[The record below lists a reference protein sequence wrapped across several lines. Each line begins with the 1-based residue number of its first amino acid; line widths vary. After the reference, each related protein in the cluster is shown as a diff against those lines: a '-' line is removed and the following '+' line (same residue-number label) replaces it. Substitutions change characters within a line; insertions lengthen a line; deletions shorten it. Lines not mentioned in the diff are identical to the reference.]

1 MAVTKTSMTK
11 TGITETGITKT
22 GITKTVSSNQRSGT
36 QSRGVVDEGSG
47 GRQNSGG
54 TSQDGGV
61 SLTPLSVSSIG
72 SGNKGKMG
80 GLGLSNLGGINRG
93 NQRLRVEGRGNKR
106 LGVEGRGNEG
116 CRVEGGGNRESGV
129 LNTESKS
136 VSNIANSLE
145 LIVSI
150 NIRVSTV
157 DTGITV
163 SNLVLGRQQVAVTV
177 VQVSEFILK
186 IDNEIVI

>member
-1 MAVTKTSMTK
+1 MAVTKTSIAK
-11 TGITETGITKT
+11 TGIAETVASIAQGSSTE
-22 GITKTVSSNQRSGT
+22 N
-36 QSRGVVDEGSG
+36 RGVVDEGSG

-61 SLTPLSVSSIG
+61 SLTPLSVSSLG

-80 GLGLSNLGGINRG
+80 GLGLGNLGGINRG
-93 NQRLRVEGRGNKR
+93 NQRLRVEGRGNQR
-106 LGVEGRGNEG
+106 LGVEGGGNEG
-116 CRVEGGGNRESGV
+116 LRVEGGGNRQSGV
-129 LNTESKS
+129 LDTESKS
-136 VSNIANSLE
+136 ISNIADSLE

-163 SNLVLGRQQVAVTV
+163 SNLVLGRQKVAVTV

-186 IDNEIVI
+186 IDIEITI